1 MTRFVAYLSLWFIS
15 QAAVADGEIL
25 NLLSPQDHAVLKQ
38 LTHQRARVVS
48 DVLPLLSPTEQAH
61 VLSLINTETHQQF
74 NVFTMIGM
82 WECRFTKL
90 GGEVPMT
97 LYPWF
102 QCVIEEDDVGLLLEK
117 KTGSQRFR
125 GRLYQYSYPELL
137 FLGGFF
143 YATENPVMFGDVRSR
158 DILAVVRNAID
169 GRLLIEFPAPFADS
183 NFEIVELRR

>member
-1 MTRFVAYLSLWFIS
+1 MGRFLACASLWLIS
-15 QAAVADGEIL
+15 QTTVADGAIL

-48 DVLPLLSPTEQAH
+48 DILPLLSSTQKSQLLELTRA
-61 VLSLINTETHQQF
+61 ETHSQI
-74 NVFTMIGM
+74 NAVAMIGI
-82 WECRFTKL
+82 WQCRFAKL
-90 GGEVPMT
+90 GGDVPMT
-97 LYPWF
+97 IYPWF

-169 GRLLIEFPAPFADS
+169 GRLLIEFPAPFAES
-183 NFEIVELRR
+183 NFDIVELRR